1 MQGCYLQSGPL
12 SSHLAS
18 NLRFAYFTTE
28 DTEDAEGKDC
38 FVAVSVSLIF
48 ITLFGA
54 GDHCKASDPVLQKG
68 ENQSIHQGGSD
79 MAKAHSFTCGDIQGA
94 VLCEGESTATIE
106 ELVGRYPGKS
116 QADIAAAL
124 GGEVKTEDSLNVLY
138 LESRGCRILADV
150 GFGAAA
156 RPAMGQTELALEQ
169 IGLSASDIDIVYLTH
184 FHGDHIAG
192 LVDADGEPIF
202 SQARY
207 LTAQAEWD
215 EWMGPDGRWRAA
227 DDVQQIKNMES
238 LQDRLDFVSPGDEI
252 ADGVTVVGLEGHTM
266 GHTGLLVESRG
277 ERLIHV
283 VDLLH
288 QAFQFEHLDW
298 GFVFDSDTALATE
311 TRKRILHR
319 CADEQLL
326 TLFYHLDFPGLGYVR
341 RDEAAFQW
349 HPLVK

>member
-1 MQGCYLQSGPL
+1 
-12 SSHLAS
+12 
-18 NLRFAYFTTE
+18 
-28 DTEDAEGKDC
+28 
-38 FVAVSVSLIF
+38 
-48 ITLFGA
+48 
-54 GDHCKASDPVLQKG
+54 
-68 ENQSIHQGGSD
+68 

-94 VLCEGESTATIE
+94 VLCEGESAATIE
-106 ELVGRYPGKS
+106 ELAGRYPGKS
-116 QADIAAAL
+116 PADIAAAL
-124 GGEVKTEDSLNVLY
+124 GGEVESEGSLNVLY
-138 LESRGCRILADV
+138 LESQGRRILADV

-156 RPAMGQTELALEQ
+156 RPAMGQTESALEQ

-192 LVDADGEPIF
+192 LMDAKGEPIF

-227 DDVQQIKNMES
+227 DGDGQQMKDMES

-252 ADGVTVVGLEGHTM
+252 ADGVAVVGLEGHTM
-266 GHTGLLVESRG
+266 GHTGLLMESRG

-298 GFVFDSDTALATE
+298 GFVFDSDAALATE
-311 TRKRILHR
+311 TRKRILHQ
-319 CADEQLL
+319 CADEKLL

-341 RDEAAFQW
+341 RADDVFQW